1 MSEAVI
7 SISNLSKRFSI
18 QRDAP
23 KGYVALRDVVADG
36 VKNLLRPHGR
46 NGAKPPDEF
55 WALRDVSFDV
65 QQGEVV
71 GVIGR
76 NGAGKS
82 TLLKILS
89 RITEPT
95 SGKIRLRG
103 RVASLLEVG
112 TGFHAELTGRENIFL
127 NGAILG
133 MSQAEIRRKFD
144 VAALD
149 LFSYVMTIGDDFTD
163 PEIDAVFKHMAALEV
178 KRFCTNQTRVGMGP
192 RMVAAAEKYRIS
204 PAFHTHSLVND
215 PNEIASPASLDRVL
229 AMSKLFMV
237 NLDIGHYARGGND
250 PFEYIKAHHDRI
262 THLHIRDQK
271 RDGSAANI
279 GEGDLRVADI
289 LRTIR
294 DNGWPIACI
303 LEQGRTGFD
312 SSVAATKANLDYM
325 RRVLES

>member
-1 MSEAVI
+1 MAMM
-7 SISNLSKRFSI
+7 N
-18 QRDAP
+18 
-23 KGYVALRDVVADG
+23 
-36 VKNLLRPHGR
+36 
-46 NGAKPPDEF
+46 
-55 WALRDVSFDV
+55 
-65 QQGEVV
+65 
-71 GVIGR
+71 
-76 NGAGKS
+76 
-82 TLLKILS
+82 ILS
-89 RITEPT
+89 RREFTRIAVSPFALPVARLGAQTTPRDAATVRGVKIGAITGVYGPFTLAAGQDVVDVVIARTKEAGIGHVEFVNTLLEPRVVDGAVGGQAPAAASPEYLQTREALRQWRLTEPLD
-95 SGKIRLRG
+95 RFR
-103 RVASLLEVG
+103 
-112 TGFHAELTGRENIFL
+112 
-127 NGAILG
+127 
-133 MSQAEIRRKFD
+133 EIRRKFD
-144 VAALD
+144 AAALD

-163 PEIDAVFKHMAALEV
+163 PEIDAVFKQMAALEV
-178 KRFCTNQTRVGMGP
+178 KRFCTNQTRVGMGS
-192 RMVAAAEKYRIS
+192 RMVAAAERYRIS
-204 PAFHTHSLVND
+204 PAFHTHNLVND

-303 LEQGRTGFD
+303 LEQGRTGFE
-312 SSVAATKANLDYM
+312 SSTAATRANLDYM